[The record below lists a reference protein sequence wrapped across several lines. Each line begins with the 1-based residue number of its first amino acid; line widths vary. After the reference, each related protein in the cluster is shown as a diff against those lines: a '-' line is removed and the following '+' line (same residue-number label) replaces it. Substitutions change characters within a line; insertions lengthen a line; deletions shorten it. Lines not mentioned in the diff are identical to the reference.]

1 MGSIFLLFFIIALF
15 VFPPFAAFMGGVFLI
30 FCGLALAAY
39 SGEFLGIGLLGGML
53 VAFFTT
59 ILLPLLIYGS
69 VVIAN
74 EIDWEDPVESF
85 KQRDTW
91 IHYGWGFYLG
101 LWGLVFVSNGGQG
114 MSFFI
119 SALILLLLLICGS
132 VVIANTFDW
141 GDLTESAKERLSKK
155 DFWLRYGLFAYGVL
169 LLVSLIF
176 DIQIF

>member
-1 MGSIFLLFFIIALF
+1 MILITILFITACIF
-15 VFPPFAAFMGGVFLI
+15 FPPLAALVGVFLLSLVVI
-30 FCGLALAAY
+30 AIVAY
-39 SGEFLGIGLLGGML
+39 FQEWLGIGIIGGWI
-53 VAFFTT
+53 VASSTI

-69 VVIAN
+69 VLLAN
-74 EIDWEDPVESF
+74 EIDWEDPLESF
-85 KQRDTW
+85 KQQDTW
-91 IHYGWGFYLG
+91 MHYGWGFYLG
-101 LWGLVFVSNGGQG
+101 RWGLVFVSNGGQG

>member
-1 MGSIFLLFFIIALF
+1 MILITILFIIACI
-15 VFPPFAAFMGGVFLI
+15 VFPPLAALVGVFFLSLVGI
-30 FCGLALAAY
+30 ALAAS
-39 SGEFLGIGLLGGML
+39 SGEWLGIGTVGGGI
-53 VAFFTT
+53 VAFFTI

-69 VVIAN
+69 VLLAN
-74 EIDWEDPVESF
+74 EIDWEDPLESF
-85 KQRDTW
+85 KQQDTW
-91 IHYGWGFYLG
+91 MHYGWGFYLG

-132 VVIANTFDW
+132 VVIANKFDW

-155 DFWLRYGLFAYGVL
+155 DFWLRYGLLAYGVL